1 MPTANPQTIFPA
13 PTASGPEAIIE
24 PPFGWIVLR
33 ALLNEA
39 FKSLLLFWRHP
50 VNLILLLVTVPPIYL
65 VFQYIIGDGQIDR
78 ALVTPTLLAFMYFP
92 VLYMATFVVVGDLL
106 EEINTGTFGQLHLGP
121 VSPAL
126 LLVGRLVPL
135 ILVGIVLAVLIL
147 VETALA
153 IGVTLP
159 LSVPALLPMAL
170 TVLDIAGFALLICA
184 LALVLPQTGSIL
196 HLFSGIVYALNGSFF
211 PLAWFPGWA
220 QVVAQVLPTTL
231 GIEATQQVVLHGQ
244 SLGEVW
250 ASGLLPWATVHAV
263 VLVLLGTI
271 AFVASDRRA
280 MRRGGVPSGPG

>member
-1 MPTANPQTIFPA
+1 MAATSSTFPA
-13 PTASGPEAIIE
+13 PTTIGPEAMIE
-24 PPFGWIVLR
+24 QPFGWLVLR

-39 FKSLLLFWRHP
+39 FKSLLLFWRRP
-50 VNLILLLVTVPPIYL
+50 VNLILMLVTVPPMYL
-65 VFQYIIGDGQIDR
+65 VFQFIIGDGQIDR
-78 ALVTPTLLAFMYFP
+78 ALVPPTLLAFMFFP
-92 VLYMATFVVVGDLL
+92 ILYLATFVVIGDVL

-135 ILVGIVLAVLIL
+135 LLVGIVLAVLI
-147 VETALA
+147 VAETALA
-153 IGVTLP
+153 LGVGVP

-170 TVLDIAGFALLICA
+170 TVLDIAGFALLICG

-196 HLFSGIVYALNGSFF
+196 HLFSGIVFALNGSFF
-211 PLAWFPGWA
+211 PLALFPGWA

-231 GIEATQQVVLHGQ
+231 AIEATQQVVLHGQ
-244 SLGEVW
+244 SLGAVW

-263 VLVLLGTI
+263 VLVLLGTL

-280 MRRGGVPSGPG
+280 MRRGTLG

>member
-1 MPTANPQTIFPA
+1 MAATSSTFPA
-13 PTASGPEAIIE
+13 PTTIGPEAIIE
-24 PPFGWIVLR
+24 QPFGWIVLR

-39 FKSLLLFWRHP
+39 LKSLLLFWRRP
-50 VNLILLLVTVPPIYL
+50 VNLILMLVTVPPMYL
-65 VFQYIIGDGQIDR
+65 VFQFIIGDGQIDR
-78 ALVTPTLLAFMYFP
+78 ALVPPTILAFMYFP
-92 VLYMATFVVVGDLL
+92 VLYMATFVVIGDVL

-135 ILVGIVLAVLIL
+135 LLVGIVLAVLT
-147 VETALA
+147 VAETVLAL
-153 IGVTLP
+153 GVGVS

-211 PLAWFPGWA
+211 PLALFPGWA

-231 GIEATQQVVLHGQ
+231 AIEATQQVVLHGQ

-263 VLVLLGTI
+263 VLVLLGTL

-280 MRRGGVPSGPG
+280 MRRGTLG